1 MQQPAEKP
9 PPLCSVK
16 CYLAAVCAG
25 VGRPL
30 FWKHVTTGIRGQ
42 RYKTILPTG
51 LHQGPLIWFAT
62 GNSLTHLLIVVSL
75 RQHQIHVGYS
85 LCISAA
91 TTVAQCGI
99 TDSLIK
105 TLGQWQS
112 SAYTVHIWTPRE
124 TLCAV
129 AWSLIPPALGLRLYH
144 FVLTYRPIHWYLVV
158 SVTTCMCCIPWI
170 WCYWIC
176 IEGCFLHCQLRY
188 IRAVNQCGW
197 GLLSW
202 GCGAKVPKLLM

>member
-1 MQQPAEKP
+1 M
-9 PPLCSVK
+9 
-16 CYLAAVCAG
+16 
-25 VGRPL
+25 
-30 FWKHVTTGIRGQ
+30 
-42 RYKTILPTG
+42 
-51 LHQGPLIWFAT
+51 
-62 GNSLTHLLIVVSL
+62 VSL
-75 RQHQIHVGYS
+75 RLHQIHVGYS

-144 FVLTYRPIHWYLVV
+144 FGLTYRPIHWYLVV

-170 WCYWIC
+170 WCS
-176 IEGCFLHCQLRY
+176 GSAL
-188 IRAVNQCGW
+188 RAVSCMVNYGIYERLISVDGVCWAGAVGPRFQSFWCSYSLREAAARLSAGNSCG
-197 GLLSW
+197 S
-202 GCGAKVPKLLM
+202 PKQVHARIP